1 MGSKDL
7 SSQEQARLETPKS
20 DQPEKS
26 INAEVAAPD
35 LQVPPKPETTYVIT
49 DELLRALIDNKAKSS
64 KFLTR
69 LGHPLVVVLASALA
83 VTFLTQL
90 YTNQQKDI
98 DYNRSIQLLKL
109 TSQRSFFDELNKV
122 RIQKI
127 GEMWEQIDINE
138 VTIDSL
144 LEKPKKSS
152 NSDKENPNYVNA
164 MNLKS
169 LIQEDKV
176 IINKN
181 RFWLGEKNYT
191 KVYEYFDKNSEL
203 ALNILL
209 ARPGTDVSEIIA
221 SREQAKQDIFQTR
234 KNMLLEDEPRS
245 LSE

>member
-20 DQPEKS
+20 DQQEKS
-26 INAEVAAPD
+26 INAEVVEPN
-35 LQVPPKPETTYVIT
+35 LEVPVKPETTYVIT
-49 DELLRALIDNKAKSS
+49 EELLRVLIDNKPKSS
-64 KFLTR
+64 GFLAK
-69 LGHPLVVVLASALA
+69 LGHPLVIVLASALA
-83 VTFLTQL
+83 GTYLTQR
-90 YTNQQKDI
+90 YANQQKDI
-98 DYNRSIQLLKL
+98 DYSRSIQLLKL
-109 TSQRSFFDELNKV
+109 TSQRSFFDELNKI

-127 GEMWEQIDINE
+127 GEMWEQIDKNE
-138 VTIDSL
+138 VTIDNL
-144 LEKPKKSS
+144 LEKPKNSS
-152 NSDKENPNYVNA
+152 NSNEKTDNVNV
-164 MNLKS
+164 MNLNS

-181 RFWLGEKNYT
+181 RFWLGEKNYS

-234 KNMLLEDEPRS
+234 KSMLLEDEPS
-245 LSE
+245 K